1 MERPIKRYWL
11 HCQINLGKKV
21 KSYIV
26 ELDTITD
33 FDSGYNLSRA
43 NINVRLVWRSICQL
57 QVGHSCEPICHGS

>member
-26 ELDTITD
+26 ELDTIYQELISMYD
-33 FDSGYNLSRA
+33 WSRGAFVSYKWGIPVSQYAMDHDYN
-43 NINVRLVWRSICQL
+43 
-57 QVGHSCEPICHGS
+57 